1 RRRERRATAE
11 GDRCRLSVD
20 MAAAPFDHRP
30 SPSGRINRRS
40 SFLHRNIGST
50 GYRMISRGRIVPH
63 GNTHKYVVSRN
74 ARAAKYSFPRRRPA
88 CILLQCK
95 NDAHGCDQ
103 HNSWRP
109 LPPSAPAHRVA
120 AMAARFQTFD
130 ETSDRAAS
138 GPRVAALRAELAR
151 QGLDGFIVPRAD
163 RYQNEYVPPSDE
175 RLAWISGFTGSAGSA
190 IVLAD
195 RAALFVDGRYTLQ
208 AGEPVATAPF
218 EIAPLAE
225 TAPGPW
231 SERARREGQKRG
243 EAPGVHTIG
252 RARRRPRAAAGAT
265 LVAVGIDPVDAVWS
279 GRPAAPRGAVT
290 LHGEQF
296 AGEPAAH
303 KLERVRAELARL
315 KADALVVSDPH
326 AACWTFNIRGS
337 DVAHTPLALA
347 VAIVPRED
355 RPALY
360 VDGRKL
366 TNAVREALAS
376 LAELREPDAFAADL
390 KALGAAHR
398 AVRLDASMAP
408 DAMGRLVGQSG
419 GKIRRGADP
428 IALMKATKNDTEIA
442 GTRAAHR
449 RDGAAV
455 TRFLAWLDREAPAG
469 KLTEI
474 DAVTALE
481 DFR

>member
-190 IVLAD
+190 VVLAD
-195 RAALFVDGRYTLQ
+195 RAAVFVDGRYTLQ
-208 AGEPVATAPF
+208 AREQVDTGLF
-218 EIAPLAE
+218 EIVHLTDTPLDQWIE
-225 TAPGPW
+225 KTL
-231 SERARREGQKRG
+231 REGQKLG
-243 EAPGVHTIG
+243 YDPWLHTVEG
-252 RARRRPRAAAGAT
+252 AERLTKACAAAGAT
-265 LVAVGIDPVDAVWS
+265 LVAAESDPVDAVWTD
-279 GRPAAPRGAVT
+279 RPAPPLGAVT
-290 LHGEQF
+290 LHGEAF
-296 AGEPAAH
+296 AGQPAA
-303 KLERVRAELARL
+303 
-315 KADALVVSDPH
+315 
-326 AACWTFNIRGS
+326 
-337 DVAHTPLALA
+337 
-347 VAIVPRED
+347 
-355 RPALY
+355 
-360 VDGRKL
+360 
-366 TNAVREALAS
+366 
-376 LAELREPDAFAADL
+376 
-390 KALGAAHR
+390 
-398 AVRLDASMAP
+398 
-408 DAMGRLVGQSG
+408 
-419 GKIRRGADP
+419 
-428 IALMKATKNDTEIA
+428 
-442 GTRAAHR
+442 
-449 RDGAAV
+449 
-455 TRFLAWLDREAPAG
+455 
-469 KLTEI
+469 
-474 DAVTALE
+474 
-481 DFR
+481 